1 MDNFY
6 NYKIDLLISTTIV
19 EAGLDIPRANTL
31 IVYKSDYFGLAQLHQ
46 LRGRIGRSDKKA
58 YAYFTLENNN
68 ISGNAVRRLKAL
80 QTMDTLGAGMQLA
93 NYDLD
98 IRGAGNLLG
107 EEQSGQIT
115 QVGIEMYQR
124 LLKECINDIKNID
137 NYTHAEEIEVSIKL
151 PILIPDKYIPDLSLR
166 LSLYRRVGE
175 IQEIDE
181 LNLFKEEMINRFGV
195 IPDEFSNYLDVM
207 VLKLLA
213 RKCSIAKIYVFKK
226 IYSITFDKRRKE
238 YSENFIKWVTNNKNK
253 IILKGSH
260 EIKINHEID
269 DAKTQ
274 LFDIISL
281 VKKMLELL
289 ESKG

>member
-1 MDNFY
+1 MDKFY

-58 YAYFTLENNN
+58 FAYFTLQNNN
-68 ISGNAVRRLKAL
+68 ISSNAVRRLKAL
-80 QTMDTLGAGMQLA
+80 QTMDALGAGMQLA

-107 EEQSGQIT
+107 DEQSGQIT

-124 LLKECINDIKNID
+124 LLKECINDIKNIN
-137 NYTHAEEIEVSIKL
+137 NYSHTEEIEVSIRL
-151 PILIPDKYIPDLSLR
+151 PILIPEKYIPDLSLR

-175 IQEIDE
+175 IQEIEE
-181 LNLFKEEMINRFGV
+181 LGLFKEEMINRFGI
-195 IPDEFSNYLDVM
+195 IPDEFSNYLNVM

-213 RKCSIAKIYVFKK
+213 RKCSIAKIYIFKDT
-226 IYSITFDKRRKE
+226 IYHYF
-238 YSENFIKWVTNNKNK
+238 
-253 IILKGSH
+253 
-260 EIKINHEID
+260 
-269 DAKTQ
+269 
-274 LFDIISL
+274 
-281 VKKMLELL
+281 
-289 ESKG
+289 